1 MWHGSHI
8 LKVWAKTQH
17 AISLSSA
24 EAELYAA
31 VHGTAEGLGM
41 HSLLKDLNIK
51 ATVSVGMDASAALG
65 FINRQGLGKARHIE
79 TQWLWVQQATREGRV
94 SMHKIPGQENPA
106 DLCTKPLN
114 REIIDGFMK
123 TLGYYYPE

>member
-41 HSLLKDLNIK
+41 QSLLKDLNIS
-51 ATVSVGMDASAALG
+51 ATVSIGMDASAALG
-65 FINRQGLGKARHIE
+65 LINRQGLGKARHIE
-79 TQWLWVQQATREGRV
+79 TQ
-94 SMHKIPGQENPA
+94 
-106 DLCTKPLN
+106 
-114 REIIDGFMK
+114 
-123 TLGYYYPE
+123 